1 MTNRTSRTTETR
13 EESKRKVSWQ
23 RPSMLPTPE
32 PREGIEFRWIRT
44 ATLGNVDNT
53 NVSSRFR
60 EGWTPVRKEDHP
72 NLHIVSD
79 IDSRFQDNIEVGG
92 LLLCQNSTENVQA
105 RKEAQLDQAHSQMQ
119 AVDNSYLRQSDP
131 RMPVLNP
138 ERSTRTSF
146 GKQFY
151 RTFA

>member
-1 MTNRTSRTTETR
+1 MTNRNSRNTQTR
-13 EESKRKVSWQ
+13 EESKRKVSWT

-32 PREGIEFRWIRT
+32 PREGIEYRWIRT
-44 ATLGNVDNT
+44 STLGSSDNT

-72 NLHIVSD
+72 NLQVVSD
-79 IDSRFQDNIEVGG
+79 IDSRFTDNIEVGG

-105 RKEAQLDQAHSQMQ
+105 RREAQLDQAQSQMN
-119 AVDNSYLRQSDP
+119 AVDNSYLRNSDP

-146 GKQFY
+146 GK
-151 RTFA
+151 

>member
-1 MTNRTSRTTETR
+1 MTNRTSRTSETR
-13 EESKRKVSWQ
+13 NESKRKVSWQ

-32 PREGIEFRWIRT
+32 PRNGVEFRWIRT
-44 ATLGNVDNT
+44 STLGNTDNT

-72 NLHIVSD
+72 NLHVVSD

-105 RKEAQLDQAHSQMQ
+105 RKEAQLEQAQSQMQ
-119 AVDNSYLRQSDP
+119 AVDNSYLKQSDP
-131 RMPVLNP
+131 RMPVLSP

-146 GKQFY
+146 GK
-151 RTFA
+151 

>member
-146 GKQFY
+146 GK
-151 RTFA
+151 